1 MQNKPKT
8 QKQRVQAIIT
18 GSTFWTLE
26 EIAEQC
32 RIRFKKFDTPAAI
45 SARWRD
51 IPECASYN
59 KEKRIRPG
67 SKNLWEYRI
76 TEKTEVSNAA

>member
-1 MQNKPKT
+1 MKPVT
-8 QKQRVQAIIT
+8 QKQRVQVVLT
-18 GSTFWTLE
+18 GSKFWTLE
-26 EIAEQC
+26 EIADEC
-32 RIRFKKFDTPAAI
+32 RARFKKFDTPAAI

-51 IPECASYN
+51 IKECKTLT

-76 TEKTEVSNAA
+76 IERAEVSHAA